1 MVVSAQRI
9 SLRRDQ
15 VVAAAVVGAV
25 VVLVAFA
32 SGVGIDNHITSA
44 PDRPPVLAAPSVGA
58 PAPSTAPA
66 AIAPTPPGGGYVS
79 VPAGPPQVNYV
90 GTPQNVPPTSS
101 AGVPPVP
108 QPTPTGG
115 SGSSP
120 PPSAAPTPPTS
131 SPAPGCTPDL
141 LQTLITHLMSI
152 ASNAPVLAPLLA
164 SLGLDSP
171 DSLLAAV
178 PVVGGLI
185 VPPST
190 APTTTAPTASAP
202 VAGTAASGTNL
213 PALTGLSGP
222 CAGVLESL
230 LSTVIG
236 S

>member
-1 MVVSAQRI
+1 VVVSTQRI

-25 VVLVAFA
+25 VILVAFA
-32 SGVGIDNHITSA
+32 SGVGIDQHITSA
-44 PDRPPVLAAPSVGA
+44 PDRAPMLAAPSVGA
-58 PAPSTAPA
+58 TAPSTAPA
-66 AIAPTPPGGGYVS
+66 AIAPTPPGGGYGS
-79 VPAGPPQVNYV
+79 VPAGPPQENYV
-90 GTPQNVPPTSS
+90 GTPQSMPPTSS
-101 AGVPPVP
+101 AGMPPVS

-115 SGSSP
+115 SGGSP
-120 PPSAAPTPPTS
+120 PSSAAPTPSTS
-131 SPAPGCTPDL
+131 SSAPACTPDL

-152 ASNAPVLAPLLA
+152 ASNAPVLAPLLK

-171 DSLLAAV
+171 AGLLAAV

-185 VPPST
+185 APPST
-190 APTTTAPTASAP
+190 TPTAGA
-202 VAGTAASGTNL
+202 AASGPNL

-222 CAGVLESL
+222 CVGVLESL